1 MHSPYHGVKH
11 RDSLAAYVVTYPI
24 EMVKDGFMVVS
35 VTSVDELVSERVGSG
50 IAASLDGAEWG
61 PGSRDSLI
69 QQSNPC

>member
-1 MHSPYHGVKH
+1 
-11 RDSLAAYVVTYPI
+11 
-24 EMVKDGFMVVS
+24 MVKDGFMVVS

-69 QQSNPC
+69 QQSNQC